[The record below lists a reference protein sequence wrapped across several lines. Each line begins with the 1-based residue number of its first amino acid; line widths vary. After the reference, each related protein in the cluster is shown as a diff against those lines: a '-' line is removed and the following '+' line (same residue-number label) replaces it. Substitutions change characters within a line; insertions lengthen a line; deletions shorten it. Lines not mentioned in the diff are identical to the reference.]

1 MAGGREN
8 EGGESC
14 SCGGSGVIQSLRR
27 LVRVGELNIS
37 DWLLYGFILTLT
49 LTLTQPFEW
58 DLEYDN
64 NNDLDSGEF
73 IHTHINKV
81 YA

>member
-8 EGGESC
+8 EGGESG

-58 DLEYDN
+58 DL
-64 NNDLDSGEF
+64 DLTITTMILIQENLF
-73 IHTHINKV
+73 TLI
-81 YA
+81 